1 MHSSLLSNVNDIL
14 KECSVFASGDA
25 HEIFASMLLLLLLD
39 VHHEQYVLS
48 HLQIHLRDHKE
59 VGGVGDARQAN
70 CEQHLYLG
78 FSMEASE

>member
-1 MHSSLLSNVNDIL
+1 MI
-14 KECSVFASGDA
+14 C
-25 HEIFASMLLLLLLD
+25 
-39 VHHEQYVLS
+39 LS